1 MTKSKPPRISLPFA
15 AISRKSDFLL
25 GASFSCIHV
34 LLTTIVYHYVPEPY
48 MDEIF
53 HITQTRSYCSGNYSW
68 NPLITT
74 PPALYVISMPLC
86 GGNERYANSILL
98 FFAIPAFCRFR
109 RMFVRQDVWLTAS
122 IVGMLPILIS
132 SSILF
137 YTDLLSLTSVIWGF
151 SIGNPIASAFLFLI
165 SILTRQTNIIWAA
178 IYAFSVIASR
188 IDKSR
193 SKMENLKIIIST
205 AFSLWPFIT
214 LAIGFAM
221 FIYFNDFQIVLGDAK
236 AHQPKFHVA
245 QFFYMVAFC
254 AAHTWTQIIPNLL
267 SHLRHLTDMKSLVL
281 QAVVAVLVYYY
292 SYDHPYLLADNRHFT
307 FYIWRRFLANP
318 TMRTTL
324 APLYVFSLRFMTT
337 STPSVH
343 IFHKILFIIASLL
356 VLVPAHL
363 FEMRYYIIPY
373 VLWRLSTVNNSRKSL
388 LFLEIISQAVIFAAV
403 FVLFLFKT
411 FEWSNEPGVKQ
422 RFMF

>member
-1 MTKSKPPRISLPFA
+1 
-15 AISRKSDFLL
+15 
-25 GASFSCIHV
+25 
-34 LLTTIVYHYVPEPY
+34 
-48 MDEIF
+48 
-53 HITQTRSYCSGNYSW
+53 
-68 NPLITT
+68 
-74 PPALYVISMPLC
+74 
-86 GGNERYANSILL
+86 
-98 FFAIPAFCRFR
+98 
-109 RMFVRQDVWLTAS
+109 
-122 IVGMLPILIS
+122 
-132 SSILF
+132 
-137 YTDLLSLTSVIWGF
+137 
-151 SIGNPIASAFLFLI
+151 
-165 SILTRQTNIIWAA
+165 
-178 IYAFSVIASR
+178 
-188 IDKSR
+188 
-193 SKMENLKIIIST
+193 MENLKIIIST